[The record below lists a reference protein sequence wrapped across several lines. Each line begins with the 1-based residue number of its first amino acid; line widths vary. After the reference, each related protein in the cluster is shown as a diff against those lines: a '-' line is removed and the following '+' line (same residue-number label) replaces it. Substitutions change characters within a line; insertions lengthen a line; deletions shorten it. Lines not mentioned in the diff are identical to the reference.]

1 MLSSSQVCVIIA
13 ARNAESVIQE
23 TLESFRGLDHILAI
37 VVVHDHSTD
46 GTLALVQGLVTTLGL
61 PLRVIDA
68 DGKQAL
74 GAAESRNLG
83 THTSLGNIL
92 RFF

>member
-1 MLSSSQVCVIIA
+1 MLSSSQVCVIIT
-13 ARNAESVIQE
+13 ARNAESFIQE

-46 GTLALVQGLVTTLGL
+46 GTLELVQGLVTTLGL

>member
-1 MLSSSQVCVIIA
+1 VLSSSQVCVIIA
-13 ARNAESVIQE
+13 ARNAESFIQE

-83 THTSLGNIL
+83 THTSLGDIL